1 MAEPLTKDK
10 LYCGCGLGSCT
21 DGNLITV
28 KDLKSALEEFE
39 KRISSRLDADSCLV
53 IAKQELKKAFPTIY
67 NHSDSLTTTINKKLA
82 NNGASGKEK
91 G

>member
-10 LYCGCGLGSCT
+10 IITSKEIEDQG
-21 DGNLITV
+21 GNFKFLEL

-53 IAKQELKKAFPTIY
+53 IAKQELKKAFPAIY
-67 NHSDSLTTTINKKLA
+67 GDKE
-82 NNGASGKEK
+82 GGK
-91 G
+91 